1 MRLRDLYPY
10 SKAKLRAASPL
21 GEATGATRRN
31 KSFREFL
38 RKSYYLFRL
47 IIDQYSSVKH
57 FSLLLPL
64 RSSLRDAARWR
75 WRSLL

>member
-38 RKSYYLFRL
+38 RKSY
-47 IIDQYSSVKH
+47 SSVSAVLGHKNSPKVDAFDTAKSH
-57 FSLLLPL
+57 RWGLGIFDENSLFN
-64 RSSLRDAARWR
+64 
-75 WRSLL
+75 